1 VNAAFYSFE
10 ELGFEDYIFP
20 LKLKI
25 KGKIFPPEKYSFGD
39 LNEND
44 PIQHPNCFP
53 SKKQYKN
60 FVLNS
65 LLIENNGANVSEI
78 TNSGEATKIIFNNL
92 EKIIKDTI
100 SEKSVSDIIEK
111 TIENKINN
119 TVNNKTEKTIENKI
133 NNTVNNKT
141 DIIEKT
147 IENKINNTVNNKTEK
162 TEQTFNNQTDITEKV
177 EKTHSNETNIDNS
190 IIQNNNVQN
199 NIDSIIK
206 NQINQSSNY
215 TMETLIQLEN
225 NVKQLNNK
233 TINNNIT
240 RQEFKDYKKV
250 VKTDTKN
257 IEKEIENNKNYL
269 MRFLNS

>member
-65 LLIENNGANVSEI
+65 LLIENNGADVSEI

-119 TVNNKTEKTIENKI
+119 TVNNKTEKT
-133 NNTVNNKT
+133 
-141 DIIEKT
+141 
-147 IENKINNTVNNKTEK
+147 
-162 TEQTFNNQTDITEKV
+162 EQTFNNQTDITEKV
-177 EKTHSNETNIDNS
+177 EKTHSSETNIDNS

>member
-1 VNAAFYSFE
+1 VLGIIVNAVFYSFE

-20 LKLKI
+20 LKFKI
-25 KGKIFPPEKYSFGD
+25 KGKIFPLEKYSFGD
-39 LNEND
+39 LTEND

-65 LLIENNGANVSEI
+65 LLIENKGEDVSEI
-78 TNSGEATKIIFNNL
+78 NNSKETTKIIFNNL

-100 SEKSVSDIIEK
+100 SEKTVSDIIEK
-111 TIENKINN
+111 T
-119 TVNNKTEKTIENKI
+119 
-133 NNTVNNKT
+133 
-141 DIIEKT
+141 
-147 IENKINNTVNNKTEK
+147 
-162 TEQTFNNQTDITEKV
+162 EQTFNHQTDITEKV
-177 EKTHSNETNIDNS
+177 EKTYSNEIDIDNS

-257 IEKEIENNKNYL
+257 I
-269 MRFLNS
+269 